1 MRARVRQTIS
11 QLLKELSVEDSA
23 ADMKVKPAKKLTLWT
38 DKTELAVVAVA
49 IARAV
54 IPEEAG
60 AVKRSLSSLRV
71 KLQSSLLRVRL
82 LMVPPL
88 RRRREL
94 LARDVSALRPLL
106 LKKRKKLGTLST
118 TTSQTSKLNLRVC
131 SMLPLS

>member
-1 MRARVRQTIS
+1 MVRQAIS

-23 ADMKVKPAKKLTLWT
+23 ADMKEKPARKLTLWT

-54 IPEEAG
+54 IPVEAG
-60 AVKRSLSSLRV
+60 VVKRSLSSLRV
-71 KLQSSLLRVRL
+71 RLQSSLLRVRL

-94 LARDVSALRPLL
+94 LARDVSALRLL
-106 LKKRKKLGTLST
+106 PLKKRKKLGTLST

-131 SMLPLS
+131 SVLPLR

>member
-1 MRARVRQTIS
+1 MVRVRQAIS

-23 ADMKVKPAKKLTLWT
+23 ADMKEKPARTLTLWT

-54 IPEEAG
+54 IPVEAG
-60 AVKRSLSSLRV
+60 VVKRSLSSLRV
-71 KLQSSLLRVRL
+71 RLQSSLLRVRL

-94 LARDVSALRPLL
+94 LARDVSALRPLP

-131 SMLPLS
+131 SVLPLR

>member
-1 MRARVRQTIS
+1 MVRQAIS

-23 ADMKVKPAKKLTLWT
+23 ADMKEKPARKLTLWT

-54 IPEEAG
+54 IPVEAG
-60 AVKRSLSSLRV
+60 VVKRSLSSLRV
-71 KLQSSLLRVRL
+71 RLQSSLLRVRL

-94 LARDVSALRPLL
+94 LARDVSALRPLP

-131 SMLPLS
+131 SVLPLR

>member
-1 MRARVRQTIS
+1 MVRQAIS

-23 ADMKVKPAKKLTLWT
+23 ADMKEKPARKLTLWT

-54 IPEEAG
+54 IPVEAG
-60 AVKRSLSSLRV
+60 VVKRSLSSLRV
-71 KLQSSLLRVRL
+71 RVQSSLLRVRL

-94 LARDVSALRPLL
+94 LARDVSALRPLP

-131 SMLPLS
+131 SVLPLR

>member
-1 MRARVRQTIS
+1 MARVRQAIS

-23 ADMKVKPAKKLTLWT
+23 ADMKAKPARKLTLWT

-54 IPEEAG
+54 IPVEAG
-60 AVKRSLSSLRV
+60 VVKRSLSSLRV
-71 KLQSSLLRVRL
+71 RLQSSLLRVRL

-94 LARDVSALRPLL
+94 LARDVSALRPLP

-131 SMLPLS
+131 SVLPLR

>member
-1 MRARVRQTIS
+1 MVRQAIS

-23 ADMKVKPAKKLTLWT
+23 ADMKEKPARKLTLWT
-38 DKTELAVVAVA
+38 DKTELAVVAAA

-54 IPEEAG
+54 IPVEAG
-60 AVKRSLSSLRV
+60 VVKRSLSSLRV
-71 KLQSSLLRVRL
+71 RLQSSLLRVRL

-94 LARDVSALRPLL
+94 LARDVSALRPLP

-131 SMLPLS
+131 SVLPLR